1 MADTATAIIAGS
13 FSLATAMGTMYMQD
27 YLARRRAGIGEVQP
41 SAPPRRP
48 KRHVESDL
56 TGVRSTAQM
65 SPPPQPQWAAPPEP
79 FFKRYGKSL
88 KIALVGLIVG
98 ALVGQDYENINPTND
113 PNNGAGGMFG
123 LAYVI
128 LAIIVPAYLFYARRV
143 YTLTWDY
150 WAYFIDCAIL
160 LLCFAAGI
168 GFTSK
173 GESTDQMTNVFTLMF
188 GMSILALVPA
198 AIIGYFAGR
207 IFYKPK
213 SPA

>member
-27 YLARRRAGIGEVQP
+27 FLARRRAGTGEVKP
-41 SAPPRRP
+41 GTPPRRS
-48 KRHVESDL
+48 KRRVESDL
-56 TGVRSTAQM
+56 TGVRSTA
-65 SPPPQPQWAAPPEP
+65 SISPPQPQWSALPEP

-88 KIALVGLIVG
+88 KIAFTGLIVG
-98 ALVGQDYENINPTND
+98 ALVGQDYENINPATD
-113 PNNGAGGMFG
+113 PDNGAGGMFG

-128 LAIIVPAYLFYARRV
+128 LAIVVPAYLFYARRV
-143 YTLTWDY
+143 YALTWDY

-173 GESTDQMTNVFTLMF
+173 GESPDQMTNVFTLMF

-198 AIIGYFAGR
+198 AIVGFFAGR

-213 SPA
+213 NQA